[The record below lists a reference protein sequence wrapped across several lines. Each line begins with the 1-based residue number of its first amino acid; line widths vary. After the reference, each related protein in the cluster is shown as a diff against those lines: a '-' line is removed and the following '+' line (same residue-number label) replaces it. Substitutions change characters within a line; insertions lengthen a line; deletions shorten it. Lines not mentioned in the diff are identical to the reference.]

1 MAWTGTQLRGGV
13 HQTPPFGV
21 VDRINVRGP
30 WVALSFADGPNP
42 HITPAIVRVLVQH
55 GATATFFAVG
65 VSLMQDR
72 RDVMVM
78 TQAGDDVESHT
89 MGHINLASHS
99 YRVDYRDLEAE
110 NVEIRALTGRTP
122 RWLYPP
128 YGAIDGTAV
137 RAALAAHLT
146 VILPSPGEGISPRVR
161 RPATIIQQVLSHV
174 HAGAIIVL
182 PDRVDDRAVLQALPR
197 LLHLL
202 HVEGY
207 RVGSV
212 TDVQRY
218 ARQ

>member
-1 MAWTGTQLRGGV
+1 
-13 HQTPPFGV
+13 
-21 VDRINVRGP
+21 
-30 WVALSFADGPNP
+30 
-42 HITPAIVRVLVQH
+42 
-55 GATATFFAVG
+55 
-65 VSLMQDR
+65 
-72 RDVMVM
+72 
-78 TQAGDDVESHT
+78 
-89 MGHINLASHS
+89 
-99 YRVDYRDLEAE
+99 
-110 NVEIRALTGRTP
+110 
-122 RWLYPP
+122 
-128 YGAIDGTAV
+128 
-137 RAALAAHLT
+137 
-146 VILPSPGEGISPRVR
+146 VR